1 MRAGA
6 KVNGAELPADW
17 KLHHVQKD
25 EKQSS
30 ATILD
35 LFKYSC
41 LRISGIRIP
50 CIKVYING
58 NCKNTV
64 FNRL

>member
-50 CIKVYING
+50 CIKVYI
-58 NCKNTV
+58 
-64 FNRL
+64 